1 MSIALQ
7 FETKNEIV
15 QLNIDMN
22 YLEEQIASIKAS
34 PDKDDPLVKAILEM
48 YKLEL
53 FIAKRLNSNASS
65 VALVPALRAKLN
77 ALSGAFLEA
86 VEGDMELGRINEG
99 KYLMM
104 ADVSKISHE
113 QCTMLLDVLELG
125 LDIKCNKFNI

>member
-22 YLEEQIASIKAS
+22 FLERQIAGIKAS
-34 PDKDDPLVKAILEM
+34 PLKDDPMVKAILEM

-53 FIAKRLNSNASS
+53 FIAKRLHTSASS
-65 VALVPALRAKLN
+65 IALVPALRTKLN
-77 ALSGAFLEA
+77 ELSGAFLEA
-86 VEGDMELGRINEG
+86 VEGDLELGKINEG
-99 KYLMM
+99 KFLMM
-104 ADVSKISHE
+104 ADVSKISHD